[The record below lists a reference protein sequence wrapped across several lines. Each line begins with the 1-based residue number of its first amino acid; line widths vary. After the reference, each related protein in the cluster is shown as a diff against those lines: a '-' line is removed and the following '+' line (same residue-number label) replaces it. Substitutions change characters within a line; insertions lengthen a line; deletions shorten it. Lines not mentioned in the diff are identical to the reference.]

1 MVRGEA
7 HGADTPRF
15 LVCHFDPDIREGLVN
30 TLRTIG
36 DVEAADTLSRAV
48 ELLALGA
55 AGYLVV
61 GLPPDRHGRSTL
73 AQVVA
78 AYPTVK
84 VMVLASDLPFEI
96 ARELLRIGV
105 ADVLPYPSDPKE
117 FVAAVRAVMAGQQVV
132 PEKLKGTSIVIVS
145 GKGGSGCTTLA
156 VHMAAILASKSAAIL
171 VDGDAPPFGT
181 TGPAVDMDA
190 PVTVAALVRQRFTLE
205 PKVIRQAAS
214 LHPSGFALL
223 PLWGLAEEPQNLE
236 NVLGAVLEALAAA
249 YPFVVIDVGRPVIP
263 QQRIL
268 IRRAAVVLAVTTMDL
283 LSLRNIRHLI
293 DLVTAEATGGTQ
305 LVVAL
310 NRRDR
315 EESYTVE
322 QVARA
327 LGRDAAFVLP
337 YTPHLRRCS
346 DRGELLTTAVDR
358 CPWLATLEKL
368 AEGLVARRQAEVRS
382 VLQ

>member
-1 MVRGEA
+1 
-7 HGADTPRF
+7 
-15 LVCHFDPDIREGLVN
+15 
-30 TLRTIG
+30 
-36 DVEAADTLSRAV
+36 
-48 ELLALGA
+48 
-55 AGYLVV
+55 
-61 GLPPDRHGRSTL
+61 
-73 AQVVA
+73 
-78 AYPTVK
+78 
-84 VMVLASDLPFEI
+84 
-96 ARELLRIGV
+96 
-105 ADVLPYPSDPKE
+105 
-117 FVAAVRAVMAGQQVV
+117 
-132 PEKLKGTSIVIVS
+132 
-145 GKGGSGCTTLA
+145 
-156 VHMAAILASKSAAIL
+156 MAAILASKSAAIL

-190 PVTVAALVRQRFTLE
+190 PVTVAALVRQRFALE

-214 LHPSGFALL
+214 LHPAGFGLL

-236 NVLGAVLEALAAA
+236 NGLEAVLEALAAA

-283 LSLRNIRHLI
+283 LSLRNIRYLT
-293 DLVTAEATGGTQ
+293 DLVTAEATGSAQ
-305 LVVAL
+305 LVVVL

-315 EESYTVE
+315 EESYSVE

-327 LGRDAAFVLP
+327 LGRDATFVLP

-346 DRGELLTTAVDR
+346 DRGELLTAAVER

-368 AEGLVARRQAEVRS
+368 AEDLVARRQAEVRS